1 MDLTEIEEKLNT
13 LGEMGEL
20 TPVEAMSRAN
30 EIVKAINKV
39 VEEQVEEEDYETLA
53 KLYEKAASAYLL
65 AAEKVSRESRDRVAF
80 PASYWSMRAR
90 QVRLMLRKP
99 SALRSKAPRISKEGY
114 RDVQKTLDDL
124 FNKIKRLIKPSPTE
138 KSRLRGPVGEL
149 CSTSEESLSKEI
161 GVDRSVIR
169 SFFDTIKQNTD
180 LEQKLGKEN
189 YEIVIGRE
197 NDVGLVGAIYLAL
210 KGAIENLKAGN
221 EIKGKI
227 LDIIEKYSERNSV
240 NNFIRCKEALNVL
253 ENTLKILVEEKNPFE
268 FGVSIVQK
276 RLRIPHYESTIFAFE
291 MVRYMLDQ
299 NEIKPSIGKSMAK
312 EILYDGLELL
322 ITELKLRNIILDA
335 LEDIAESFVQGKIDR
350 ENASDQIRHVLEL
363 YVNTLDVTRSR
374 FS

>member
-1 MDLTEIEEKLNT
+1 MDLTEIEEKVNT
-13 LGEMGEL
+13 LGKMGEL

-30 EIVKAINKV
+30 EVVKAINKV

-80 PASYWSMRAR
+80 PANYWSMRAR

-99 SALRSKAPRISKEGY
+99 SALRFKAPRISKEGY

-149 CSTSEESLSKEI
+149 CSTSEESLSEEI

-210 KGAIENLKAGN
+210 KGAIEDLKAGN